1 MHFSKGMIM
10 SVKRLSEFQLSRLVS
25 VFELHCLLPQ
35 IDVPIIKKQKKTTT
49 IQKNITSVVTPL
61 LKPNIC
67 GLYCQNGYLPLA
79 RMITQTFIA

>member
-35 IDVPIIKKQKKTTT
+35 IDVPIIKKQKKQQQYRKT
-49 IQKNITSVVTPL
+49 L
-61 LKPNIC
+61 L
-67 GLYCQNGYLPLA
+67 LW
-79 RMITQTFIA
+79 